1 MPTQMGEF
9 DFISVLISLIIGLGI
24 TNLLSGAGRVFY
36 RRRRNPIDEVHM
48 VLTVAT
54 LLILVLNW
62 WVSFSWRNE
71 TNWSYEEFLVLIIW
85 TISLYM
91 ITIFL
96 YSICPKRS
104 QNRRDAFIYWIR

>member
-1 MPTQMGEF
+1 MNFGRSTTDSSQNRKAISTAPSTNASSGKESTSRTIPTQMGEF

-24 TNLLSGAGRVFY
+24 PNLVSGAGRVFY

-62 WVSFSWRNE
+62 WVSF
-71 TNWSYEEFLVLIIW
+71 
-85 TISLYM
+85 
-91 ITIFL
+91 
-96 YSICPKRS
+96 
-104 QNRRDAFIYWIR
+104 